1 MKHITHTLLA
11 VLLLSSASTHL
22 LAAER
27 AAMSDTATA
36 MSGPRR
42 TAQAPLPSGDF
53 AITNA
58 AVAIGDGSAPI
69 TGGSV
74 LVRGGKIV
82 AAGAGVAIP
91 PGLPV
96 IDGTGKWVTPGLVI
110 AMTDLGLLD
119 VGGVDESN
127 DSAGTGAR
135 FNAALDVSTSI
146 DPDAPAVAVSRA
158 GGVTRA
164 GVAPVAAN
172 AIFAGQGAILD
183 LAEAGAAAARPRAFQ
198 YVELGER
205 GAALAGGSRVAAQA
219 LLRNAL
225 REARE
230 LNRRMSGAGQRKD
243 ESAASDPRM
252 VDSRQGQATDALLT
266 RLDAAALIP
275 VVTGRQPLFV
285 HVERAADIRGVI
297 ALKAEF
303 SDLQLVI
310 VGAGEGWRVASELAA
325 AKVPVLASALADLP
339 DRFETLAATQS
350 NVGRMTAAGVQV
362 GLGGFFDGDQPRY
375 APQFAGNLVS
385 LARVPGATGLSWGQA
400 LAAITSIPAE
410 ILGEGEAFGSL
421 RQGRSADVVLWDSD
435 PLEVSSAP
443 VTIFVD
449 GKPQSLVSHQSR
461 LRERYRHPHEGMLP
475 KAYE

>member
-1 MKHITHTLLA
+1 MKRTAHTLLA
-11 VLLLSSASTHL
+11 ALLLSSASAPL

-27 AAMSDTATA
+27 TASSGTA
-36 MSGPRR
+36 VPRR
-42 TAQAPLPSGDF
+42 SAQAPLPSGDF
-53 AITNA
+53 AIINA
-58 AVAIGDGSAPI
+58 TVAIGDGSAPI

-74 LVRGGKIV
+74 LVRGGRIV
-82 AAGAGVAIP
+82 AAGAGIAIP
-91 PGLPV
+91 AGVPV

-110 AMTDLGLLD
+110 AVTDLGLLD

-127 DSAGTGAR
+127 DSAASGAR
-135 FNAALDVSTSI
+135 FNAGLDVSTSI

-172 AIFAGQGAILD
+172 AIFAGQGAIMD
-183 LAEAGAAAARPRAFQ
+183 LAEAGPVAPRPRAFQ

-205 GAALAGGSRVAAQA
+205 GAVLAGGSRVAAQA

-230 LNRRMSGAGQRKD
+230 LDRRMGAGKP
-243 ESAASDPRM
+243 ASDPRM
-252 VDSRQGQATDALLT
+252 AEAGQGQATDALLT
-266 RLDAAALIP
+266 RFDAAALIP
-275 VVTGRQPLFV
+275 VVAGRQPLFV

-303 SDLQLVI
+303 PSLQLVI

-350 NVGRMTAAGVQV
+350 NVGRMTAAGVKV

-375 APQFAGNLVS
+375 APQFAGNLVG

-410 ILGEGEAFGSL
+410 ILGEGGAFGSL
-421 RQGRSADVVLWDSD
+421 RQGRSADVVLWDGD
-435 PLEVSSAP
+435 PLEASSAP
-443 VTIFVD
+443 VTIYVD
-449 GKPQSLVSHQSR
+449 GKPQTLVSHQSR
-461 LRERYRHPHEGMLP
+461 LRERYRHPQEASLP
-475 KAYE
+475 QAYE